1 MYCQLVYICGVIPAH
16 IRHALAELPETLDE
30 TYERTLRQISKADW
44 EFAHRLFQVVAVA
57 SHPLRVEE
65 LADLLAFD
73 FKAGSIPK
81 FQEGW
86 RLEDPVDVVLS
97 TCSSLLATVDY
108 QYLSRDSH
116 LFIGKFVHFSHFSVK
131 EYLMSSRLAEAT
143 DIIPRRYHISVT
155 VAHTLVAQ
163 ACLGILLHL
172 DKDVVTSDSLKEVPF
187 AEYAAKYWAGHALLE
202 GVSQNVEDGIKQ
214 LFDPSKSHLAVC
226 IWIHDPEPS
235 FLPPVHL
242 ERPEPLRGTTLH
254 YAALWGLH
262 PIVESLV
269 IKHPQD
275 VHSHGS
281 PKGNTPLHFASHMGH
296 VDVARFLLEHGAD
309 VTALNMFRGTPLH
322 LASERGRVEVADL
335 LIERGA
341 DVSADKEEL
350 ETPLHL
356 ASQNGH
362 VEVVRLLV
370 ERGADVTLENKIGWT
385 PLHKAS
391 DTGHVEVATLLIE
404 CGADVTGKVY
414 DCVYTPLDLAS
425 CNGYVE
431 LAGVLIDRGA
441 DMTAQ
446 EGCRTPLHLASLY
459 GQMQVAGMLIERG
472 SDVTAQ
478 DEDGKTPLHLA
489 SRRPNFCDLPL
500 APLRPTPKR
509 YAKVARVLLE
519 RGADVTVRDKNGMT
533 PLQVALSDEGCAEV
547 AQFIL
552 LFLQHRADSGS
563 GPVFTNESIHTL
575 SQHIG
580 LPLEAGLY
588 SPSDDVSETGFSGS
602 DYTDFSHYEGD
613 DVASSDSDEGLAEVA
628 QIILLPDP
636 VSSNASISAPLQRI
650 PLPSEALY
658 SHSDDVPD
666 TEVSGNDPTGFLG
679 EEGEVEGDEEP
690 RPKRRKVD
698 GGYC

>member
-1 MYCQLVYICGVIPAH
+1 
-16 IRHALAELPETLDE
+16 
-30 TYERTLRQISKADW
+30 
-44 EFAHRLFQVVAVA
+44 
-57 SHPLRVEE
+57 
-65 LADLLAFD
+65 
-73 FKAGSIPK
+73 
-81 FQEGW
+81 
-86 RLEDPVDVVLS
+86 
-97 TCSSLLATVDY
+97 
-108 QYLSRDSH
+108 
-116 LFIGKFVHFSHFSVK
+116 VK

-187 AEYAAKYWAGHALLE
+187 AEYAAEYWAGHALLE

-281 PKGNTPLHFASHMGH
+281 PKGCTPLHFASDMGH
-296 VDVARFLLEHGAD
+296 VEVARFLLEHGAD
-309 VTALNMFRGTPLH
+309 VTALNMQGETPLH
-322 LASERGRVEVADL
+322 LASKWGRVEVADL

-341 DVSADKEEL
+341 DVTLKDDSGS
-350 ETPLHL
+350 TPLHAATTL
-356 ASQNGH
+356 GGNA
-362 VEVVRLLV
+362 EIARLLI
-370 ERGADVTLENKIGWT
+370 ERGADVTVKDKNGWT
-385 PLHKAS
+385 PLHKTS
-391 DTGHVEVATLLIE
+391 RVILATLFIE
-404 CGADVTGKVY
+404 CGADVSAQTS
-414 DCVYTPLDLAS
+414 DTECYTPLDLAS
-425 CNGYVE
+425 LCGNVE
-431 LAGVLIDRGA
+431 TAGVLIDRGA

-459 GQMQVAGMLIERG
+459 GQMQVVGMLIERG

-489 SRRPNFCDLPL
+489 SRRPNFCDLRL
-500 APLRPTPKR
+500 TPLRPTPKR

-588 SPSDDVSETGFSGS
+588 SPSDDISETGFSGS